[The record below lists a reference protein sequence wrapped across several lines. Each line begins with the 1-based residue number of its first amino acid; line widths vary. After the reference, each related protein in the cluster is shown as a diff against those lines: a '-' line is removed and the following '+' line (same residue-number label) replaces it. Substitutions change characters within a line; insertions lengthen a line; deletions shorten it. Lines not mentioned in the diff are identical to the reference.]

1 MNNKE
6 LDLFVENIYRLKHK
20 LVKVVLNLI
29 LDYDTH
35 VPDLMTRM
43 RALQGF
49 VVIGQADK
57 VDRLRGGGARLT
69 LSIKFLP
76 KTEEVYENLDDIA
89 KSIKSLPGVKNIKIS
104 TYNGKQV
111 LKSGKP
117 IIY

>member
-1 MNNKE
+1 MDKKE
-6 LDLFVENIYRLKHK
+6 LDLFVENIYRLKYK
-20 LVKVVLNLI
+20 IVKVVLSLI

-43 RALQGF
+43 RALPGF

-76 KTEEVYENLDDIA
+76 STEEVYENLDELS
-89 KSIKSLPGVKNIKIS
+89 KQIKSLPGVKNIKIL
-104 TYNGKQV
+104 TYNEKQV